1 MLFIMCCCQ
10 ECVCRWNLIGSVLYP
25 IGKTISGNL
34 GQTLYPKTSDE
45 LKRSLNNNLRIN
57 INAKGNINHRTC
69 GIAHELGHV
78 VLYLMGLPHSHAENG
93 KFIYGRQW
101 NVMKILGY
109 DYIDY

>member
-1 MLFIMCCCQ
+1 MRCCQ

-34 GQTLYPKTSDE
+34 GQTLHPKTSDE
-45 LKRSLNNNLRIN
+45 LKRSLN
-57 INAKGNINHRTC
+57 NHRTC